1 MAIKGIV
8 GFLAV
13 AILAAPAA
21 AGGDGAIAGFQSEL
35 SKGQQLHRQLSDQVA
50 AKHAQEKGPS
60 QAYDKAQAALQHFAA
75 QLSEQAKAA
84 KALIP
89 AIKSRNVGL
98 QTAAAKALLNKT
110 GELASLRERTAHDV
124 EEYLK
129 PPTR

>member
-1 MAIKGIV
+1 MAIKSIV

-13 AILAAPAA
+13 AILATPAA
-21 AGGDGAIAGFQSEL
+21 ASGDGAIASFQNQWSN
-35 SKGQQLHRQLSDQVA
+35 SQQLHRQLSDQVA

-60 QAYDKAQAALQHFAA
+60 PAYDKAEEALQHFAA

-98 QTAAAKALLNKT
+98 QTAAAKTLLNRT
-110 GELASLRERTAHDV
+110 AELASLREQTAREV
-124 EEYLK
+124 ERYLK
-129 PPTR
+129 VPTR